1 MEYIIGAVIVV
12 ICIFAGAYYL
22 QKKADQKLEN
32 KIRNSFGNVPDL
44 EYKQEKYESIGF
56 YSREMAKRHPDDK
69 DHFTVDDITWNDL
82 DMDDVFLTA
91 CATQSAIG
99 EEYLYYLLR
108 TPALNNETL
117 AKREKL
123 IRFFEKDPETRVKI
137 QLALAKAGKIS
148 GISVYEYVSRLDS
161 LKEENNFKH
170 FSCIVLMVAAIS
182 MIFVYPPI
190 GIVGTLG
197 VFFYNVISYFKH
209 KSEIENYYQVVAYIL
224 RTLDLSQKLCS
235 FKCEE
240 LKPYTE
246 VLSEE
251 LKRYK
256 NVTKGAALIVSK
268 KSSGDILEVALDY
281 LRMATHIDLIRFNIM
296 LKRLK
301 DKKDDF
307 DKIYETIGLIDAMIA
322 AASYRELMGD
332 WCEPEL
338 FEKKDSIS
346 LGEKHRGINAENIY
360 HPMIAEPVK
369 NNFSEK
375 GNVLL
380 TGSNASGKSTFI
392 KTVAINSIL
401 AQSIHTCMA
410 DSFKASFFKCMTS
423 MALTDNLS
431 GGESYYIVE
440 IKSLKRIC
448 DSLNDDVP
456 LLIFVDEVLRGTN
469 TLERIAASSRI
480 LSYVGN
486 KNCMLFAAT
495 HDIELTYILEK
506 SFKLYH
512 FEEKVEDDGV
522 FFDYTLRDGRAV
534 TRNAILLLKMMGFE
548 ESITDAA
555 EKAADEFVTTGEWKP
570 ES

>member
-32 KIRNSFGNVPDL
+32 KIRKSFGNVPEL

-197 VFFYNVISYFKH
+197 VFFYNVITYFKR

>member
-32 KIRNSFGNVPDL
+32 KIRKSFGNVPDL

-197 VFFYNVISYFKH
+197 VFFYNVISYFKR

>member
-1 MEYIIGAVIVV
+1 
-12 ICIFAGAYYL
+12 
-22 QKKADQKLEN
+22 
-32 KIRNSFGNVPDL
+32 
-44 EYKQEKYESIGF
+44 
-56 YSREMAKRHPDDK
+56 
-69 DHFTVDDITWNDL
+69 
-82 DMDDVFLTA
+82 
-91 CATQSAIG
+91 
-99 EEYLYYLLR
+99 
-108 TPALNNETL
+108 
-117 AKREKL
+117 
-123 IRFFEKDPETRVKI
+123 
-137 QLALAKAGKIS
+137 
-148 GISVYEYVSRLDS
+148 
-161 LKEENNFKH
+161 
-170 FSCIVLMVAAIS
+170 
-182 MIFVYPPI
+182 
-190 GIVGTLG
+190 
-197 VFFYNVISYFKH
+197 
-209 KSEIENYYQVVAYIL
+209 
-224 RTLDLSQKLCS
+224 
-235 FKCEE
+235 
-240 LKPYTE
+240 
-246 VLSEE
+246 
-251 LKRYK
+251 
-256 NVTKGAALIVSK
+256 
-268 KSSGDILEVALDY
+268 
-281 LRMATHIDLIRFNIM
+281 
-296 LKRLK
+296 
-301 DKKDDF
+301 
-307 DKIYETIGLIDAMIA
+307 
-322 AASYRELMGD
+322 
-332 WCEPEL
+332 
-338 FEKKDSIS
+338 
-346 LGEKHRGINAENIY
+346 
-360 HPMIAEPVK
+360 MIAEPVK
-369 NNFSEK
+369 NNFKES

-410 DSFKASFFKCMTS
+410 DSFRASFFKCMTS

-555 EKAADEFVTTGEWKP
+555 EKAADEFVNTGEWKP